1 MISMS
6 AHILN
11 SFHYL
16 PRLQRQAYEHKGHA
30 GKVLIMGGATGMA
43 GAPLLAGKAALYS
56 GAGWVVIG
64 FLDENVV
71 SVIEDQPELMIR
83 VAKGGLINE
92 VRPDVVA
99 IGPGLG
105 QSDLSK
111 QLLQEALQSHHPLVI
126 DADGIHLLAQ
136 HSDLLALLKARPSL
150 STVLTP
156 HPGEAAS
163 LLKTS
168 AEKVQENREQALQ
181 DLIKLSNSI
190 VVLKGHQTLI
200 GGPNQ
205 ITQVCMKGNPG
216 MGIGGMGDVLT
227 GVVSALI
234 SQGRQHQLNTYE
246 ATSLA
251 VELHSEAADML
262 VNQGVGP
269 IGLTP
274 MEVIVQIRNLINIK

>member
-1 MISMS
+1 MS
-6 AHILN
+6 AQILN

-16 PRLQRQAYEHKGHA
+16 PRLQRQAHEHKGHA
-30 GKVLIMGGATGMA
+30 GKVLIMGGAAGMV
-43 GAPLLAGKAALYS
+43 GAPLLAAKAALYS

-64 FLDENVV
+64 FLDENALP
-71 SVIEDQPELMIR
+71 VIEDQPELMIR
-83 VAKGGLINE
+83 LAKPGLLHE
-92 VRPDVVA
+92 VRPDVVV

-111 QLLQEALQSHHPLVI
+111 QLLQEALQVHHPLVI
-126 DADGIHLLAQ
+126 DADAIHLLAK
-136 HSDLLALLKARPSL
+136 HADLLSLLNARPFL

-168 AEKVQENREQALQ
+168 SEKVQDNREQALQ

-200 GGPNQ
+200 GGPDQ

-216 MGIGGMGDVLT
+216 MGVGGMGDVLT
-227 GVVSALI
+227 GVIAALI
-234 SQGRQHQLNTYE
+234 SQGLKHQLNAYE
-246 ATSLA
+246 ATALA
-251 VELHSEAADML
+251 IELHSEAADML

>member
-1 MISMS
+1 MS
-6 AHILN
+6 AQILN

-16 PRLQRQAYEHKGHA
+16 PRLQRQAHEHKGHA
-30 GKVLIMGGATGMA
+30 GKVLIMGGAAGMV
-43 GAPLLAGKAALYS
+43 GAPLLAAKAALYS

-64 FLDENVV
+64 FLDENALP
-71 SVIEDQPELMIR
+71 VIEDQPELMIR
-83 VAKGGLINE
+83 LAKPGLLHE
-92 VRPDVVA
+92 VRPDVVVT
-99 IGPGLG
+99 GPGLG

-111 QLLQEALQSHHPLVI
+111 QLLQEALQVHHPLVI
-126 DADGIHLLAQ
+126 DADAIHLLAK
-136 HSDLLALLKARPSL
+136 HADLLSLLNARPFL

-168 AEKVQENREQALQ
+168 SEKVQDNREQALE

-190 VVLKGHQTLI
+190 MVLKGHQTLI
-200 GGPNQ
+200 GGPDQ

-216 MGIGGMGDVLT
+216 MGVGGMGDVLT
-227 GVVSALI
+227 GVIAALI
-234 SQGRQHQLNTYE
+234 SQGLKHQLNAYE
-246 ATSLA
+246 ATALA
-251 VELHSEAADML
+251 IELHSEAADML

>member
-1 MISMS
+1 MS
-6 AHILN
+6 AQILN

-16 PRLQRQAYEHKGHA
+16 PRLQRQAHEHKGHA
-30 GKVLIMGGATGMA
+30 GKVLIMGGATGMV
-43 GAPLLAGKAALYS
+43 GAPLLAAKAALYS

-64 FLDENVV
+64 FLDENALP
-71 SVIEDQPELMIR
+71 VIEDQPELMIR
-83 VAKGGLINE
+83 LAKPGLLHE
-92 VRPDVVA
+92 VRPDVVV

-111 QLLQEALQSHHPLVI
+111 QLLQEALQVHHPLVI
-126 DADGIHLLAQ
+126 DADAIHLLAK
-136 HSDLLALLKARPSL
+136 HADLLSLLNARPFL

-168 AEKVQENREQALQ
+168 SEKVQDNREQALQ

-200 GGPNQ
+200 GGPDQ

-216 MGIGGMGDVLT
+216 MGVGGMGDVLT
-227 GVVSALI
+227 GVIAALI
-234 SQGRQHQLNTYE
+234 SQGLKHQLNAYE
-246 ATSLA
+246 ATALA
-251 VELHSEAADML
+251 IELHSEAADML

>member
-1 MISMS
+1 MS
-6 AHILN
+6 AQILN

-16 PRLQRQAYEHKGHA
+16 PRLQRQAHEHKGHA
-30 GKVLIMGGATGMA
+30 GKVLIMGGATGMV
-43 GAPLLAGKAALYS
+43 GAPLLAAKAALYS

-64 FLDENVV
+64 FLDENALP
-71 SVIEDQPELMIR
+71 VIEGQPELMIR
-83 VAKGGLINE
+83 LAKPGLLHE
-92 VRPDVVA
+92 VRPDVVV

-111 QLLQEALQSHHPLVI
+111 QLLQEALQVHHPLVI
-126 DADGIHLLAQ
+126 DADAIHLLAK
-136 HSDLLALLKARPSL
+136 HADLLSLLNARPFL

-168 AEKVQENREQALQ
+168 SEKVQDNREQALQ

-200 GGPNQ
+200 GGPDQ

-216 MGIGGMGDVLT
+216 MGVGGMGDVLT
-227 GVVSALI
+227 GVIAALI
-234 SQGRQHQLNTYE
+234 SQGLKHQLNAYE
-246 ATSLA
+246 ATALA
-251 VELHSEAADML
+251 IELHSEAADML

>member
-1 MISMS
+1 MS
-6 AHILN
+6 AQILN

-16 PRLQRQAYEHKGHA
+16 PRLQRQAHEHKGHA
-30 GKVLIMGGATGMA
+30 GKVLIMGGATGMV
-43 GAPLLAGKAALYS
+43 GAPLLAAKAALYS

-64 FLDENVV
+64 FLDENALP
-71 SVIEDQPELMIR
+71 VIEGQPELMIR
-83 VAKGGLINE
+83 LAKPGLLPE
-92 VRPDVVA
+92 VRPDVVV

-111 QLLQEALQSHHPLVI
+111 QLLQEALQVHHPLVI
-126 DADGIHLLAQ
+126 DADAIHLLAK
-136 HSDLLALLKARPSL
+136 HADLLSLLNARPFL

-168 AEKVQENREQALQ
+168 SEKVQDNREQALQ

-200 GGPNQ
+200 GGPDQ

-216 MGIGGMGDVLT
+216 MGVGGMGDVLT
-227 GVVSALI
+227 GVIAALI
-234 SQGRQHQLNTYE
+234 SQGLKHQLNAYE
-246 ATSLA
+246 ATALA
-251 VELHSEAADML
+251 IELHSEAADML